1 MQTIASFASTVPD
14 QSATNDHSSK
24 IEALGI
30 VMPVGN
36 GVAAVSRSI
45 QQIFAANGRSGW
57 RKAIWLVVVADSCT
71 DDTARAARRLVGSF
85 GEVLEVRAHSEDA
98 SRRVGAAAV
107 FDHFHRKP
115 RHAILLTYAQ
125 AGADLPVDWIDDL
138 LSAEW
143 PR

>member
-1 MQTIASFASTVPD
+1 MQTIASIAPSVENS
-14 QSATNDHSSK
+14 SATPAHRSQ

-45 QQIFAANGRSGW
+45 QQIFAASGRSGW
-57 RKAIWLVVVADSCT
+57 RKAIWLVVVADACT
-71 DDTARAARRLVGSF
+71 DDTARVARQLVGAF
-85 GEVLEVRAHSEDA
+85 GEVLEVRARSADA
-98 SRRVGAAAV
+98 ARRVGAAAV
-107 FDHFHRKP
+107 FDHFDRKP
-115 RHAILLTYAQ
+115 RHAILLTYAH
-125 AGADLPVDWIDDL
+125 AGVDLPVDWIDDL